1 MPNNP
6 VIGEHRLLLPS
17 NPLQFHA
24 LDSIQ
29 HMPSLK
35 YEIQL
40 NEFVARF
47 QTVFCELCPAGKKD
61 YRFNS
66 LGLCYYFPL
75 DGLSGSE
82 TRSLSSFRKQSF
94 FFSQVWHQQFT
105 SKTQQK
111 GDVLECQVLHWNSSA
126 TCIYSN

>member
-1 MPNNP
+1 MPDNP
-6 VIGEHRLLLPS
+6 VIGEHHLLLPP

-47 QTVFCELCPAGKKD
+47 QMVFCELCPAEKITDVIVWGYVITSHWID
-61 YRFNS
+61 CQ
-66 LGLCYYFPL
+66 GL
-75 DGLSGSE
+75 
-82 TRSLSSFRKQSF
+82 KQE
-94 FFSQVWHQQFT
+94 V
-105 SKTQQK
+105 
-111 GDVLECQVLHWNSSA
+111 
-126 TCIYSN
+126 